1 MKRNLYLIFALLLL
15 GVAQARAQQIAVT
28 FNDGGMFQFD
38 EYPGDCKITFSNG
51 QMLFHVND
59 AVKSTIAIKDI
70 LRMVFYEYHASVDDM
85 EARNSMV
92 YNPISAELVANV
104 APGTAINIYRTCGE
118 CVLSRIQTVAAPAI
132 NLAHLSAGTYIVVAG
147 SETLKFVKR

>member
-51 QMLFHVND
+51 QMLFHVNG
-59 AVKSTIAIKDI
+59 AVKNTIAIKDI
-70 LRMVFYEYHASVDDM
+70 QRMVFYAYHASVDDM
-85 EARNSMV
+85 EIKNSIV
-92 YNPISAELVANV
+92 YNPVSAELVANV
-104 APGTAINIYRTCGE
+104 APGTAIKIYRGHQKQFAPQHQILGAHFWAKTHRTLFAPQTSFCY
-118 CVLSRIQTVAAPAI
+118 VL
-132 NLAHLSAGTYIVVAG
+132 
-147 SETLKFVKR
+147 